1 MILNLQNV
9 EDLVFFDKK
18 VWDTLPE
25 FRPLFE
31 QWALSKRVPGM
42 QNLGKRSLIDFLNSL
57 EKSHLDKLEEYF
69 HDIIVLDKIDYHTV
83 QNYNGKIDEIQSEL
97 CRFEGFVDFSAYRKG
112 DQISLTFWK

>member
-18 VWDTLPE
+18 VWGVIPE

-31 QWALSKRVPGM
+31 QWALSKRAPGL

-69 HDIIVLDKIDYHTV
+69 GDIIVLDKIDYHTV
-83 QNYNGKIDEIQSEL
+83 KNYNGKMDEIRSEL
-97 CRFEGFVDFSAYRKG
+97 CQFGGFFDFSAYRKG